1 PRPPPPQAGAFGRG
15 ERWRREKTASPAAH
29 PAQRSVAAL
38 LGPCASARRPPGAT
52 PRRRGGCSF
61 VRTSAQREGGKGRD
75 SMGARSA
82 DRRRG
87 GGGGGPPP
95 PLADL
100 RRAWARGQRAEGAEE
115 GEEGE
120 EEKEEEG

>member
-1 PRPPPPQAGAFGRG
+1 SAP
-15 ERWRREKTASPAAH
+15 
-29 PAQRSVAAL
+29 
-38 LGPCASARRPPGAT
+38 ASAGWRLRPRGAMAERKNRQSSRTPGPALRRRPPRPVRLGAKATGRHTST
-52 PRRRGGCSF
+52 PRRLQLRSD
-61 VRTSAQREGGKGRD
+61 VRPA
-75 SMGARSA
+75 
-82 DRRRG
+82 
-87 GGGGGPPP
+87 GPPP

>member
-1 PRPPPPQAGAFGRG
+1 SAP
-15 ERWRREKTASPAAH
+15 
-29 PAQRSVAAL
+29 
-38 LGPCASARRPPGAT
+38 ASAGWRLRPRGAMAERKNRQSSRTPGPALRRRPPRPVRLGAKATGRHTST
-52 PRRRGGCSF
+52 PRRLQLRSDVRPAGG
-61 VRTSAQREGGKGRD
+61 G

>member
-1 PRPPPPQAGAFGRG
+1 LGPRLRRLAPSAAGSDGGEKKPPVQPHTRPSAPSPPSSARAP
-15 ERWRREKTASPAAH
+15 RREGHRAPHLDAAAAAASF
-29 PAQRSVAAL
+29 
-38 LGPCASARRPPGAT
+38 GTRPT
-52 PRRRGGCSF
+52 HSY
-61 VRTSAQREGGKGRD
+61 VQ